1 MNTTMASLRWLA
13 HATPAASPRIGPSLR
28 RLAFGLACLALPAL
42 AMAAPL
48 LDGGSRGS
56 WTEQKVSADVP
67 GPDNSFGYAVAVEG
81 DVAVVGEPYGA
92 VDGNPEQG
100 LAHVYVREGGTWT
113 QSQVLVADD
122 GAAGD
127 GFGFS
132 VSISG
137 GTILVGAPYAT
148 VGANGG
154 QGAAYVFRQSGGS
167 WSQEQKL
174 VTAAGG
180 ASNNFGWS
188 VAVSGATAIVSA
200 PVAPVGEN
208 ALQGNATV
216 FTEDAGSWTEGPTL
230 VAADGTGFATF
241 GSAVAID
248 GDTIVIGANGVNSY
262 FGAAYVFER
271 SGTDWIQVARL
282 APDDGTTLEFFGI
295 SVAVS
300 GENAIVGAYNQ
311 RVGDNNGQGSAYVF
325 TASAGTWTQA
335 QKLVASDGAASA
347 RFGLAVDID
356 GATALVGSYFADVDA
371 NVNQGAAY
379 VFRLEGGTW
388 NETDKLVASD
398 GAADEN
404 LGNAVALSGDT
415 ALVGVL
421 NAEIDGNAGAGAAV
435 FFTAPADDTI
445 FADGFE
451 LP

>member
-1 MNTTMASLRWLA
+1 MNTTMASPRQPA
-13 HATPAASPRIGPSLR
+13 HATAASPRIRRSLR
-28 RLAFGLACLALPAL
+28 RLAVGLACFLC
-42 AMAAPL
+42 AASASAASVP
-48 LDGGSRGS
+48 DAGSRGS
-56 WTEQKVSADVP
+56 WSEQKVSADVP
-67 GPDNSFGYAVAVEG
+67 APDNSFGYAVAVDG
-81 DVAVVGEPYGA
+81 DIAVVGEPYGA

-100 LAHVYVREGGTWT
+100 LAHVYVRAGGSWT
-113 QSQVLVADD
+113 ETQVLVADD
-122 GAAGD
+122 GAASD

-137 GTILVGAPYAT
+137 DTILVGAPYAT
-148 VGANGG
+148 VGGNGG
-154 QGAAYVFRQSGGS
+154 QGAAYVFQRSGGS
-167 WSQEQKL
+167 WSQAQKL

-230 VAADGTGFATF
+230 VAEDGAAFATF
-241 GSAVAID
+241 GSSVAID
-248 GDTIVIGANGVNSY
+248 GDTLVVGANGVDSY

-271 SGTDWIQVARL
+271 SGTDWNQVARL

-300 GENAIVGAYNQ
+300 GANAIVGAYNQ

-325 TASAGTWTQA
+325 TASGGTWTQA

-347 RFGLAVDID
+347 RFGLAVAID

-379 VFRLEGGTW
+379 VFRLDGDTW
-388 NETDKLVASD
+388 SETDKLVASD
-398 GAADEN
+398 GAADDN

-415 ALVGVL
+415 ALAGVL
-421 NAEIDGNAGAGAAV
+421 NAAIDGNPGAGAAY
-435 FFTAPADDTI
+435 FFTAPVADTI
-445 FADGFE
+445 FENGFE

>member
-1 MNTTMASLRWLA
+1 MNTTMASPRPLA
-13 HATPAASPRIGPSLR
+13 HATPGSPRMRRSLR
-28 RLAFGLACLALPAL
+28 RLAFGLACLVAPAF
-42 AMAAPL
+42 AVAGSPL
-48 LDGGSRGS
+48 DAGSRGS
-56 WTEQKVSADVP
+56 WTEQKVSAEVP
-67 GPDNSFGYAVAVEG
+67 APDNSFGYAVAVDG
-81 DVAVVGEPYGA
+81 DIAVVGEPYGA
-92 VDGNPEQG
+92 VAGNSGQG
-100 LAHVYVREGGTWT
+100 LAHVYVRAGGTWSET
-113 QSQVLVADD
+113 QVLVADD

-148 VGANGG
+148 VGENGG
-154 QGAAYVFRQSGGS
+154 QGAAYAFEESGGS
-167 WSQEQKL
+167 WSQAQKL

-216 FTEDAGSWTEGPTL
+216 FTGDAGSWTEGPTL
-230 VAADGTGFATF
+230 VADDGTAFATF
-241 GSAVAID
+241 GSSVAVD
-248 GDTIVIGANGVNSY
+248 GDTIVVGANGVNSY

-271 SGTDWIQVARL
+271 SGTDWNQVARL

-300 GENAIVGAYNQ
+300 GANAIVGAYNQ
-311 RVGDNNGQGSAYVF
+311 RVGENNGQGSAYVF
-325 TASAGTWTQA
+325 TRSEDTWTQA

-347 RFGLAVDID
+347 RFGLAVAID
-356 GATALVGSYFADVDA
+356 GATALVGSYFADVGA

-388 NETDKLVASD
+388 SETDKLVASD

-415 ALVGVL
+415 ALTGVL
-421 NAEIDGNAGAGAAV
+421 NAEIDGNAGAGAAY
-435 FFTAPADDTI
+435 FFTAPVADTI
-445 FADGFE
+445 FENGFE